1 MKEITISHTDY
12 PVGDKTKK
20 DAILCDV
27 DGTVALMMGNRS
39 PFEYEKAYGDKPNY
53 PVINVVLAL
62 RDLWGCDLIFLS
74 ARENVAFNS
83 DNDDNK
89 ASRSYKSNRFTSSFD
104 LTEQW
109 LDLHVGEENYDKL
122 ILRDKGDYRKD
133 CYVKYDIYNNHIK
146 DNWNIISVFD
156 DRNQVVDMWRNGL
169 GLQCFQVADGNF

>member
-1 MKEITISHTDY
+1 MTSKE
-12 PVGDKTKK
+12 
-20 DAILCDV
+20 
-27 DGTVALMMGNRS
+27 
-39 PFEYEKAYGDKPNY
+39 F
-53 PVINVVLAL
+53 
-62 RDLWGCDLIFLS
+62 
-74 ARENVAFNS
+74 VAFLKGMAVAIEGTPNEEQWATIIKTLIKVK

-169 GLQCFQVADGNF
+169 RLQCFQVADGNF

>member
-1 MKEITISHTDY
+1 MKSKCII
-12 PVGDKTKK
+12 
-20 DAILCDV
+20 CDI
-27 DGTVALMMGNRS
+27 DGTVALMKGKRT
-39 PFEYEKAYGDKPNY
+39 PFEYHKAYEDEPNEI
-53 PVINVVLAL
+53 VIDVLKATV
-62 RDLWGCDLIFLS
+62 RYYAKMSTMPIHIIFTS
-74 ARENVAFNS
+74 ARENVVFNS

-109 LDLHVGEENYDKL
+109 LDLYVGEENYDKL

-169 GLQCFQVADGNF
+169 RLQCFQVADGNF